1 MDLTQY
7 LPSLDGLQS
16 SLASWMKVLVI
27 AGPII
32 MLLLGLY
39 YFFLSPKE
47 ANYSAGYRFRYAMS
61 RVGVWRFTQKI
72 AGIAYGGLGLVL
84 SIVMLCI
91 MAGFNDMNAPDLV
104 WCTAKCLLWQIIL
117 ALIAM
122 LVVDAIVVIRYN
134 YNGKLRSRKK
144 KDKAAP
150 VEGKPAAP
158 AKKPGPAAAPAR
170 KPGPAAAP
178 ASRPVSK
185 ATPARSASAN
195 GFRRPDDLAGP
206 APGAPRPSAK
216 APVKKPA
223 AKPKHPVR

>member
-16 SLASWMKVLVI
+16 SLSTWMKVLVI

-61 RVGVWRFTQKI
+61 RVGVWRFTQKV

-91 MAGFNDMNAPDLV
+91 MSGFSDMNAPDLV

-122 LVVDAIVVIRYN
+122 LAVDAIVVIRYN

-144 KDKAAP
+144 KDKAVPSA
-150 VEGKPAAP
+150 EGKPAAP
-158 AKKPGPAAAPAR
+158 AKKPGPAAAPA
-170 KPGPAAAP
+170 
-178 ASRPVSK
+178 SRPVSK
-185 ATPARSASAN
+185 AAPARPTSAN
-195 GFRRPDDLAGP
+195 GFRRPDDLTGS

-216 APVKKPA
+216 APVKKPG
-223 AKPKHPVR
+223 AKPKNPVR